1 MTAHLL
7 DPHDRHRFTGHPT
20 RKPANEREARF
31 ASIRWNGC
39 FLEQARDLTD
49 QPRAFFFTRH
59 LRAVCLARSHGKQSD
74 SITTER

>member
-31 ASIRWNGC
+31 ARFYGNRC
-39 FLEQARDLTD
+39 FTKQARDLTN
-49 QPRAFFFTRH
+49 QPRAFLFTRH